1 MKAKVN
7 NLTILHITILHK
19 FKMSARLQKNV
30 TGKTNREF
38 WRTGLEVN
46 CIIPKWLLFSRILQN
61 KCP

>member
-30 TGKTNREF
+30 TGKTNR
-38 WRTGLEVN
+38 GVLEN
-46 CIIPKWLLFSRILQN
+46 WFRSKLHNSKMAAFFAYSA
-61 KCP
+61 K